1 MHNHH
6 LFSSLA
12 VYPLATLHLS
22 DIISQATLRT
32 RGLLTTSW
40 PIFLIDVV
48 VAVVLNDTVV
58 VVGGTAVVVA
68 VVVVVAAVVVTI
80 DTLGVPSKHENHT
93 VSSHRYLRC
102 TQS

>member
-80 DTLGVPSKHENHT
+80 DTLGVP
-93 VSSHRYLRC
+93 
-102 TQS
+102 